1 MSGKLRDYF
10 DLVQRTAKNPANKS
24 VARQLVELVAL
35 FIRSQLGPGYY
46 FKAQMC
52 SRNYTF
58 SEVMGFLSLRQ
69 YERQVY
75 RLNDRLYHKCSQNK
89 SVEKAILATYGIPT
103 PELLGHFHGV
113 RGLTTQGEAFRTKAQ
128 LQELLYQQ
136 TAGNKLCFKLID
148 GWGGIGFRAIECLPE
163 KRFLDLQSQE
173 KSGFDEFYQSLRNPE
188 EEGLIVE
195 RYLEQ
200 HHAFSSFNPSS
211 VNTCRVLLRVK
222 DDKVI
227 CLSVYLRVGRT
238 GSLVD
243 NSTSGGV
250 IFPIDKMT
258 GIMKPGFTK
267 HDRGS
272 FYDAHP
278 DSGVHMSGEKLPCF
292 DEGMVLAKKVI
303 LAFPGI
309 HFAGVDLAFST
320 DGPVILEINIQPDY
334 NDFADTSLPSRNAL
348 M

>member
-1 MSGKLRDYF
+1 MGGKLREYF
-10 DLVQRTAKNPANKS
+10 DLVQRTAKNPANKP

-35 FIRSQLGPGYY
+35 FVRSRLGPGYY

-52 SRNYTF
+52 SRNYAF

-69 YERQVY
+69 YKRQVY
-75 RLNDRLYHKCSQNK
+75 RLNNRLYHKCSQNK
-89 SVEKAILATYGIPT
+89 SIEKAILSTYGIPT

-113 RGLTTQGEAFRTKAQ
+113 RGLTVQGEMFRTKAQ

-136 TAGNKLCFKLID
+136 SVGNKLCFKLID
-148 GWGGIGFRAIECLPE
+148 GWGGMGFRAIECLPE
-163 KRFLDLQSQE
+163 KRFLDLQRQE
-173 KSGFDEFYQSLRNPE
+173 ESSFDEFFQSLCNPE
-188 EEGLIVE
+188 KDGLIVE

-200 HHAFSSFNPSS
+200 HPAFASFNTSS

-222 DDKVI
+222 GDDVI

-243 NSTSGGV
+243 NSASGGV

-258 GIMKPGFTK
+258 GTMSQGFTK

-278 DSGVHMSGEKLPCF
+278 DSGVRMSGKKLPCF
-292 DEGMVLAKKVI
+292 DEGMTLAKKAI
-303 LAFPGI
+303 LAFPNI
-309 HFAGVDLAFST
+309 NFAGIDVAFST
-320 DGPVILEINIQPDY
+320 DGPVILEMNIQPDY
-334 NDFADTSLPSRNAL
+334 NDFADTSLPSRKAL

>member
-1 MSGKLRDYF
+1 M
-10 DLVQRTAKNPANKS
+10 
-24 VARQLVELVAL
+24 
-35 FIRSQLGPGYY
+35 
-46 FKAQMC
+46 
-52 SRNYTF
+52 
-58 SEVMGFLSLRQ
+58 
-69 YERQVY
+69 
-75 RLNDRLYHKCSQNK
+75 
-89 SVEKAILATYGIPT
+89 
-103 PELLGHFHGV
+103 
-113 RGLTTQGEAFRTKAQ
+113 
-128 LQELLYQQ
+128 
-136 TAGNKLCFKLID
+136 CFKLID
-148 GWGGIGFRAIECLPE
+148 GWGGRGFRVIECLPE
-163 KRFLDLQSQE
+163 KRFLDLQNQE
-173 KSGFDEFYQSLRNPE
+173 ESDFVDLYKSLDHPEKDGF
-188 EEGLIVE
+188 IVE

-200 HHAFSSFNPSS
+200 HSVFASFNPSS

-222 DDKVI
+222 ADKVL

-243 NSTSGGV
+243 NSSVGGV

-258 GIMKPGFTK
+258 GIMKQGFTK

-278 DSGVHMSGEKLPCF
+278 DSCVRMVGEKLPCF
-292 DEGMVLAKKVI
+292 DEGMALAKKVI

-309 HFAGVDLAFST
+309 NFAGVDLAFSK

>member
-1 MSGKLRDYF
+1 MGGKLREYF
-10 DLVQRTAKNPANKS
+10 DLVQRTAKNPANKP

-35 FIRSQLGPGYY
+35 FVRSRLGPGYY

-52 SRNYTF
+52 SRNYAF

-69 YERQVY
+69 YKRQVY
-75 RLNDRLYHKCSQNK
+75 RLNNRLYHKCSQNK
-89 SVEKAILATYGIPT
+89 SIEKAILSTYGIPT

-113 RGLTTQGEAFRTKAQ
+113 RGLTVQGEMFRTKAQ

-136 TAGNKLCFKLID
+136 SVGNKLCFKLID
-148 GWGGIGFRAIECLPE
+148 GWGGMGFRAIECLPE
-163 KRFLDLQSQE
+163 KRFLDLQRQE
-173 KSGFDEFYQSLRNPE
+173 ESSFDEFFQSLCNPE
-188 EEGLIVE
+188 KDGLIVE

-200 HHAFSSFNPSS
+200 
-211 VNTCRVLLRVK
+211 
-222 DDKVI
+222 
-227 CLSVYLRVGRT
+227 RVGRT

-243 NSTSGGV
+243 NSASGGV

-258 GIMKPGFTK
+258 GTMSQGFTK

-278 DSGVHMSGEKLPCF
+278 DSGVRMSGKKLPCF
-292 DEGMVLAKKVI
+292 DEGMTLAKKAI
-303 LAFPGI
+303 LAFPNI
-309 HFAGVDLAFST
+309 NFAGIDVAFST

-334 NDFADTSLPSRNAL
+334 NDFADTSLPSRKAL

>member
-1 MSGKLRDYF
+1 MNKIKEYF
-10 DLVQRTAKNPANKS
+10 DLARKMAQNPKNKG
-24 VARQLVELVAL
+24 VARQIFELVAL
-35 FIRSQLGPGYY
+35 FCRSQLGPGYY

-52 SRNYTF
+52 SQNYTF
-58 SEVMGFLSLRQ
+58 SEVMDFLSLRQ

-75 RLNDRLYHKCSQNK
+75 RLNNRLYHKCSQNK
-89 SVEKAILATYGIPT
+89 SVEKAILSTYGIPT

-113 RGLTTQGEAFRTKAQ
+113 RGLTTQGDGFRTKAQ

-136 TAGNKLCFKLID
+136 SIGDRLCFKLID
-148 GWGGIGFRAIECLPE
+148 GWGGIGFRAIECLSNQ
-163 KRFLDLQSQE
+163 RFLDLQSQE
-173 KSGFDEFYQSLRNPE
+173 ESDFDGFYQSLGNPE
-188 EEGLIVE
+188 KEGLIIE

-200 HHAFSSFNPSS
+200 HSAFSSFNPSS

-222 DDKVI
+222 EGDVI
-227 CLSVYLRVGRT
+227 CLSAYLRVGRV

-267 HDRGS
+267 HDRGN

-278 DSGVHMSGEKLPCF
+278 DSGVQMNGEKLPCF
-292 DEGMVLAKKVI
+292 DEGMMLAKKVI

-309 HFAGVDLAFST
+309 NFAGVDLAFSK

-334 NDFADTSLPSRNAL
+334 NDFADTSLPSRSAL

>member
-1 MSGKLRDYF
+1 MNKIKEYF
-10 DLVQRTAKNPANKS
+10 DLAQKAAQKPENKG
-24 VARQLVELVAL
+24 VARQIFELIAL
-35 FIRSQLGPGYY
+35 FCRSRLGPGYY

-52 SRNYTF
+52 SRNYAF

-75 RLNDRLYHKCSQNK
+75 RLNNRLYHKCSQNK
-89 SVEKAILATYGIPT
+89 SVEKAILSTYGIPT

-113 RGLTTQGEAFRTKAQ
+113 RGLTTQGEAFRTKAH
-128 LQELLYQQ
+128 LQKLLYQQ
-136 TAGNKLCFKLID
+136 SVGDKLCFKLID

-163 KRFLDLQSQE
+163 KRFLDLQNQE
-173 KSGFDEFYQSLRNPE
+173 ESDFDSFYDSLNHPE
-188 EEGLIVE
+188 KDGLIIE
-195 RYLEQ
+195 RYLDQ
-200 HHAFSSFNPSS
+200 HSAFESFNPSS
-211 VNTCRVLLRVK
+211 VNTCRVLLRVQS
-222 DDKVI
+222 DKVS
-227 CLSVYLRVGRT
+227 CLAIYLRVGRT

-250 IFPIDKMT
+250 IFPIDKAT

-267 HDRGS
+267 HDRGN
-272 FYDAHP
+272 FYDSHP
-278 DSGVHMSGEKLPCF
+278 DSGIRMRGEKLPCF
-292 DEGMVLAKKVI
+292 DEGMALAKKVI

-309 HFAGVDLAFST
+309 NFAGIDLAFSKN
-320 DGPVILEINIQPDY
+320 GPVILEINIQPDY

>member
-1 MSGKLRDYF
+1 MNKIKEYF
-10 DLVQRTAKNPANKS
+10 DLALKAAQNPKNKG
-24 VARQLVELVAL
+24 VTRQIFELVAL
-35 FIRSQLGPGYY
+35 FCRSRLGPGYY

-52 SRNYTF
+52 SRNYRF
-58 SEVMGFLSLRQ
+58 LEVMGFLSLRQ

-75 RLNDRLYHKCSQNK
+75 RLNNRLYHKCSQNK
-89 SVEKAILATYGIPT
+89 SVEKAILSTYGIPT
-103 PELLGHFHGV
+103 PELLGHFHGI
-113 RGLTTQGEAFRTKAQ
+113 RGLTTQGDGFRTKVQ

-136 TAGNKLCFKLID
+136 SVGDRLCFKLID
-148 GWGGIGFRAIECLPE
+148 GWGGIGFRAIECLPG
-163 KRFLDLQSQE
+163 KRFLDLQSQKE
-173 KSGFDEFYQSLRNPE
+173 SDFNDLYQSLGSPE
-188 EEGLIVE
+188 KEGLIIE

-200 HHAFSSFNPSS
+200 HPVFASFNPSS

-222 DDKVI
+222 EGEVI
-227 CLSVYLRVGRT
+227 CLSTYLRVGRT

-267 HDRGS
+267 HDRGN
-272 FYDAHP
+272 FYDVHP
-278 DSGVHMSGEKLPCF
+278 DSGVRMNGEKLPCF
-292 DEGMVLAKKVI
+292 DEGMILAKKAI
-303 LAFPGI
+303 LVFPGI
-309 HFAGVDLAFST
+309 NFAGVDLAFSK